1 MKNKFDKLAL
11 VGGMLIDGTGDKPI
25 ENSTLI
31 IENKKVIYAGKKLND
46 LKDCDV
52 INIENKTVMPG
63 LIDAH
68 LHFSGNLSDNDT
80 DWVLEPNTQKA
91 IVASMQANECLEG
104 GLTTVGEISR
114 FGIQIRDMIENKL
127 INGPRVVATGIG
139 FCATASHGDSHNCSR
154 SQNNDAHPWARC
166 VDGPW
171 DLRKAIR
178 ERLRDNPNAI
188 KIWVTG
194 GGIWEWDT
202 SVHQHYC
209 YEEVKAAVDECHL
222 REIPIWAHCMGSAYN
237 SVKAGA
243 DFIIH
248 GTYLDDETLDMM
260 AEKNIALCP
269 TINFLPDW
277 YKVYPVPYVAEL
289 HDKYEGETI
298 YEKELNRTYDNLK
311 RAKARGILLTIGSDS
326 FCSSLTP
333 FGKTTMGEII
343 DFVKKAEISNMDT
356 ICAATLNG
364 AKALRVDDIT
374 GSLEVGKY
382 ADLIVL
388 DGDPLKDINCINK
401 DKLKLVMKE
410 GIIYKNKL

>member
-1 MKNKFDKLAL
+1 
-11 VGGMLIDGTGDKPI
+11 MLIDGTGKKAI
-25 ENSTLI
+25 ENSTVI
-31 IENKKVIYAGKKLND
+31 VENEKIIYAGKIQ
-46 LKDCDV
+46 KDIQDCEI
-52 INIENKTVMPG
+52 INIEGKTIMPG

-68 LHFSGNLSDNDT
+68 LHFSGNLSDNDS
-80 DWVLEPNTQKA
+80 DWVMEPNTQKA
-91 IVASMQANECLEG
+91 IMASVQAKECLDG

-114 FGIQIRDMIENKL
+114 FGINIRDMIEEGL
-127 INGPRVVATGIG
+127 ICGPRVVASGVG
-139 FCATASHGDSHNCSR
+139 FCATASHGDSHHCTKE
-154 SQNNDAHPWARC
+154 QNETSHPWAKC

-178 ERLRDNPNAI
+178 ERLRDNPDAI

-194 GGIWEWDT
+194 GGIWRWDT
-202 SVHQHYC
+202 SVHQHYS
-209 YEEVKAAVDECHL
+209 YEEVEAAVNECHL
-222 REIPIWAHCMGSAYN
+222 REVPLWAHCMGSAYN

-260 AEKNIALCP
+260 AKKNIALCP

-277 YKVYPVPYVAEL
+277 YKVYPVPYVPEL
-289 HDKYEGETI
+289 HDKYDGETV

-311 RAKARGILLTIGSDS
+311 RAKAKGILLTIGSDS

-333 FGKTTMGEII
+333 FAKTTMGEII
-343 DFVKKAEISNMDT
+343 DFVEKAEISNMDT

-364 AKALRVDDIT
+364 AKALKVDDIT
-374 GSLEVGKY
+374 GSLEKGKF

-388 DGDPLKDINCINK
+388 NGDPLKNIRCMNCE
-401 DKLKLVMKE
+401 DLKIVMKQ
-410 GIIYKNKL
+410 GYIYKNTL